1 MYSLYGGYLI
11 KVYNVTDNLVW
22 DAENHDMMLCRQFPL
37 IFERF
42 YRVDGSR
49 DRRTGGAG
57 IRWGRMDIPFRA
69 KNVNGSASRE
79 RRSKKRPSYCW
90 TKRRPRWT
98 LKMKR

>member
-42 YRVDGSR
+42 YRVDGSPR
-49 DRRTGGAG
+49 QANRRRGHTLGE
-57 IRWGRMDIPFRA
+57 
-69 KNVNGSASRE
+69 NGYPLSGEE
-79 RRSKKRPSYCW
+79 RQRLSIA
-90 TKRRPRWT
+90 
-98 LKMKR
+98 